1 MSDGFSPTGFPAA
14 HETIGNHP
22 PRGPVGLD
30 QSGPSPL
37 LPAPKPSGGAG
48 LIWRKV
54 VAGIGVVGLVGGGA
68 FAVRSFASPESNTP
82 TQAVQQFITAVNS
95 TDIISA
101 MEALAPGERN
111 LLIDTGVPMVN
122 ELTRLDVFAKGTDL
136 RKVDGASLK
145 FSDQTYT
152 ETIIRDD
159 IATVTMKGG
168 NLAIAADVSKL
179 FGGVI
184 TQFAEETLPG
194 KTNETQKFDSAN
206 LATIKRG
213 GRWYVS
219 LSYSIAEA
227 ARKDLGKPMP
237 EKSASIAAIGA
248 DSPEAAV
255 SQMMNKLG
263 GLDAKGAI
271 ALMDPDEMGALQDYS
286 PLFIQDL
293 EKAATE
299 GKQQF
304 SLTFPDL
311 GLKATK
317 NGSSTTVAI
326 TKWSADLTIPSTEG
340 KGTRVQLDGD
350 CVTAEVEDEKSKR
363 CGKELPKLVNDLI
376 GDKEAPVDPEI
387 QKAWDQSYGKWVTT
401 PGEQGGISVVERNG
415 KWFVAPV
422 RTMMD
427 SVVTSL
433 KKVKPEDL
441 KGTGNTPEERF
452 TSLLDNPLF
461 GSALGATPFGG
472 LLGEGNS
479 LSDPLSAEDVPLDPS
494 FESDFDSDFDSG
506 LTDSES
512 GGAATDAADA
522 ANEFIGDIPS
532 DSVPLDSEPLD
543 SEPLDS
549 EPLSPEV
556 QAELDRIMKEIELE
570 NPDIGLGITDTLPA

>member
-1 MSDGFSPTGFPAA
+1 MSDGSSPFGFPATNDA
-14 HETIGNHP
+14 
-22 PRGPVGLD
+22 
-30 QSGPSPL
+30 GPSPL
-37 LPAPKPSGGAG
+37 LPAPQPAGGA
-48 LIWRKV
+48 WRKV

-111 LLIDTGVPMVN
+111 LLIDAGVPIVN

-152 ETIIRDD
+152 ETILRDD
-159 IATVTMKGG
+159 VATVNMKGG
-168 NLAIAADVSKL
+168 NLAIAADITKL

-184 TQFAEETLPG
+184 TQFAEETLPE

-206 LATIKRG
+206 LATIKRD

-219 LSYSIAEA
+219 LTYSIAEA
-227 ARKDLGKPMP
+227 ARTDMGKPMP
-237 EKSASIAAIGA
+237 EKAASIAAAGA

-263 GLDAKGAI
+263 ALDAKGAI

-293 EKAATE
+293 EKAAADGRQE
-299 GKQQF
+299 F
-304 SLTFPDL
+304 ALSFPDL

-340 KGTRVQLDGD
+340 KGTRFQLDGD
-350 CVTAEVEDEKSKR
+350 CVKAEIEDKTSKR
-363 CGKELPKLVNDLI
+363 CGKDLPKLVNDLL
-376 GDKEAPVDPEI
+376 GEDDTPVDPDL
-387 QKAWDQSYGKWVTT
+387 QKAWDQSYGKWVTA

-433 KKVKPEDL
+433 KKIKPEDL
-441 KGTGNTPEERF
+441 KGTGNTPEERLG
-452 TSLLDNPLF
+452 SLLDNPLF
-461 GSALGATPFGG
+461 GSALGASPFGG
-472 LLGEGNS
+472 LLGGEEPLDTQGDLPMPGFESDLIDPS
-479 LSDPLSAEDVPLDPS
+479 LSDADIID
-494 FESDFDSDFDSG
+494 G
-506 LTDSES
+506 
-512 GGAATDAADA
+512 AADA
-522 ANEFIGDIPS
+522 ASDAASDAVDAVDAVEGLPTDSIPF
-532 DSVPLDSEPLD
+532 
-543 SEPLDS
+543 
-549 EPLSPEV
+549 EPLSPET
-556 QAELDRIMKEIELE
+556 QAELDQIMKEIELE
-570 NPDIGLGITDTLPA
+570 NPDLSLPTDVTLPA